1 MKTSWLC
8 VTLLPLF
15 LFSCALPEKQC
26 QWKDNVPGIQRVA
39 VHSNVSVPCPSF
51 TPVEM
56 MFTLYKGQN
65 NVVSVKYENISY
77 VSPSSGH
84 LESTIKHYVN
94 IKDNT
99 THFVLYNVTMEATA
113 LYTCTAKKSYPPPMV
128 LIQEEPQTIVIVE
141 RHGCVQNSQRLEPSA
156 SPLPL
161 WVGFGVLIVYS
172 LIITCI
178 ALSLRFRLKREDM
191 TSHDYMN
198 MKPRARRRKQGIH
211 HPAPQSW
218 YNDTANGTAVSKKLP
233 SKGTPV

>member
-26 QWKDNVPGIQRVA
+26 QWKDNFPGIQRVA
-39 VHSNVSVPCPSF
+39 VHDNVSVPCPRF
-51 TPVEM
+51 TAVEM
-56 MFTLYKGQN
+56 MFMLYKGQN
-65 NVVSVKYENISY
+65 SIVTTTYANISHA
-77 VSPSSGH
+77 SILGQS
-84 LESTIKHYVN
+84 ESTIKHYVN
-94 IKDNT
+94 IIDNT

-128 LIQEEPQTIVIVE
+128 PIQEEPQTIVIVE
-141 RHGCVQNSQRLEPSA
+141 GYKYLHTGQTLDHSA
-156 SPLPL
+156 SSLPL
-161 WVGFGVLIVYS
+161 WVGFGVLSVYG

-198 MKPRARRRKQGIH
+198 MKPRARRRKQGIQ
-211 HPAPQSW
+211 HPPPQSW
-218 YNDTANGTAVSKKLP
+218 YKDTANGTAVSKKLP